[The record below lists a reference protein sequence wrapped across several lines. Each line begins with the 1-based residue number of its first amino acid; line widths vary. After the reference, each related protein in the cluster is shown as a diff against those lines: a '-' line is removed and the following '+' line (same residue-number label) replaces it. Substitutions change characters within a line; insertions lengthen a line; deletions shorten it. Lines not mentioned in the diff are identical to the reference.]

1 MEEKERF
8 GATDLFMLLAVFF
21 WAMNFSFI
29 KIALREL
36 TPLSFNGIRLFF
48 ASLILVLI
56 LLLSREGLSLKQ
68 SDFWKLFLLGI
79 IGNTVFQMFFIHGL
93 NWTTASNTSIV
104 MAMTPV
110 FVALLSSILKQERI
124 HWVAWMGI
132 VISFAGF
139 YLVITREPGSFVFSW
154 QAIRGDLMIFLGNI
168 CWALYTVFSKPLLER
183 MSPLKLTALTMAL
196 GAIFYLPFCVPDILS
211 LRYSSISLKAWS
223 SLFYSCLFALVVSY
237 VIWYASV
244 KRVGNTKTAIYSN
257 LTPVFT
263 VIFAYLFISEHIT
276 LFQGLGALIIFL
288 GVYFTRA
295 GYRHFED
302 RKSR

>member
-1 MEEKERF
+1 MEEKDRF
-8 GATDLFMLLAVFF
+8 GASDLFMLLAVLF
-21 WAMNFSFI
+21 WAVNFSFI

-56 LLLSREGLSLKQ
+56 LLLSREGFSLSRT
-68 SDFWKLFLLGI
+68 DFWKLFLLGI
-79 IGNTVFQMFFIHGL
+79 IGNTVFQMLFIHGL

-110 FVALLSSILKQERI
+110 FVALLSSLLKQEKI
-124 HWVAWMGI
+124 HGVAWMGI
-132 VISFAGF
+132 VISFVGF

-168 CWALYTVFSKPLLER
+168 CWAIYTVFSKPLLER
-183 MSPLKLTALTMAL
+183 MSPLKLTAVTMAI
-196 GAIFYLPFCVPDILS
+196 GALFYLPFCLPDIFS
-211 LRYSSISLKAWS
+211 LRNSSISLKAWS
-223 SLFYSCLFALVVSY
+223 SLSYSCFFALVLSY

-244 KRVGNTKTAIYSN
+244 KRVGNTKTAIYGN
-257 LTPVFT
+257 LSPVFT
-263 VIFAYLFISEHIT
+263 VIFAYIFISERIT
-276 LFQGLGALIIFL
+276 LFQAAGAFVIFV

-295 GYRHFED
+295 GYRHFEK